1 MKSKIKENCLN
12 SDDHR
17 ATDSFSS
24 GNQIRKRKSK
34 PKVFRNNLLWTVTR

>member
-1 MKSKIKENCLN
+1 MKSKIKDNCLN

-24 GNQIRKRKSK
+24 GNQIRKRKAN
-34 PKVFRNNLLWTVTR
+34 PRYLETIYCEL